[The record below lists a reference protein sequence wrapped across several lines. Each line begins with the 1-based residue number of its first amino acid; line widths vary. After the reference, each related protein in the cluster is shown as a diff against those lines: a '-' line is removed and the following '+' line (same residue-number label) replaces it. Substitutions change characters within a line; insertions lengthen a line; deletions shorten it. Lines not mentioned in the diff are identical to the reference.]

1 MTAEAG
7 SGAGGTADRAGGRD
21 PGGHG
26 SRPGT
31 GPGTGGGAGPGA
43 GGHGTG
49 SGTGGADA
57 PYLTAAHDRLRER
70 VRGVLAREVLP
81 HADGWEARRYV
92 PAEAWRAL
100 GAAGLLGLPLTGP
113 GFLDSAVLLEELGRT
128 GYAGVRAAVGVHAY
142 MAASYLELF
151 GTPSLRA
158 AYLPDVRS
166 GRRVAAL
173 AITEEGAG
181 SDLRGLSTRAVPDG
195 PDGYR
200 VTGRK
205 CHVANGSRAGFY
217 VTLVRTRED
226 AAPRRGLTGAS
237 LLVVDADLP
246 GVSRRPRPLAGWHAA
261 DVCEVE
267 FDDVPVPADRLV
279 GRPERALLHLMRA
292 LDLERLAAGL
302 LAVGGAA
309 YCVGLLDRFV
319 RAHRVRDAPLG
330 AQQAVRHAVAD
341 LTAELDLVRHYG
353 LRAAWLHGRGELDT
367 ATASVLKLRS
377 TELAVAAAGECV
389 RLHGARGLLEESAVA
404 RLYRDA
410 AAGTIA
416 AGASELMRELIYES
430 AGERGA

>member
-1 MTAEAG
+1 VTAGEA
-7 SGAGGTADRAGGRD
+7 AA
-21 PGGHG
+21 
-26 SRPGT
+26 PGT
-31 GPGTGGGAGPGA
+31 GADPGP
-43 GGHGTG
+43 
-49 SGTGGADA
+49 GADA
-57 PYLTAAHDRLRER
+57 PYLTAAQDRLRER
-70 VRGVLAREVLP
+70 VRGVLARTVLP
-81 HADGWEARRYV
+81 HADRWEELRHV

-100 GAAGLLGLPLTGP
+100 GDAGLLGLPLTGP

-151 GTPSLRA
+151 GTPRQRA
-158 AYLPDVRS
+158 AYLPAVRR
-166 GRRVAAL
+166 GERVAAL
-173 AITEEGAG
+173 AISEEGAG
-181 SDLRGLSTRAVPDG
+181 SDLRGLGTRAVADG
-195 PDGYR
+195 PRGYR

-217 VTLVRTRED
+217 VTLVRTRQD
-226 AAPRRGLTGAS
+226 APRRGLAGAS

-246 GVSRRPRPLAGWHAA
+246 GVTRRPRPLAGWHAA

-267 FDDVPVPADRLV
+267 FDDVPVPADRLI
-279 GRPERALLHLMRA
+279 GRPDRALVYLMRA

-319 RAHRVRDAPLG
+319 RTHRVRDAPLG
-330 AQQAVRHAVAD
+330 AQQAVRHRVAD

-353 LRAAWLHGRGELDT
+353 LRAAWLHGGGRLDT

-377 TELAVAAAGECV
+377 TELAVAAAQACV
-389 RLHGARGLLEESAVA
+389 RFHGARGLLEGSAVA

-416 AGASELMRELIYES
+416 GGASELMRELIYES
-430 AGERGA
+430 TGERGV

>member
-1 MTAEAG
+1 MTAGEA
-7 SGAGGTADRAGGRD
+7 AA
-21 PGGHG
+21 
-26 SRPGT
+26 PGT
-31 GPGTGGGAGPGA
+31 GADPVP
-43 GGHGTG
+43 
-49 SGTGGADA
+49 GADA
-57 PYLTAAHDRLRER
+57 PYLTAAQDRLRER
-70 VRGVLAREVLP
+70 VRGVLARAVLP
-81 HADGWEARRYV
+81 HADRWEELRHV
-92 PAEAWRAL
+92 PAEAWRTL
-100 GAAGLLGLPLTGP
+100 GDAGLLGLPLTGP

-151 GTPSLRA
+151 GTPRQRA
-158 AYLPDVRS
+158 AYLPAVRR
-166 GRRVAAL
+166 GERVAAL
-173 AITEEGAG
+173 AISEEGAG
-181 SDLRGLSTRAVPDG
+181 SDLRGLSTRAVADG
-195 PDGYR
+195 PCGYR

-217 VTLVRTRED
+217 VTLARTRQD
-226 AAPRRGLTGAS
+226 APRRGLAGAS

-246 GVSRRPRPLAGWHAA
+246 GVTRRPRPLAGWHAA

-267 FDDVPVPADRLV
+267 FDDVPVPADRLI
-279 GRPERALLHLMRA
+279 GKPDRALVYLMRA

-319 RAHRVRDAPLG
+319 RTHRVRDAPLG
-330 AQQAVRHAVAD
+330 AQQAVRHRVAD

-353 LRAAWLHGRGELDT
+353 LRAAWLHGGGRLDT

-377 TELAVAAAGECV
+377 TELAVAAAQACV
-389 RLHGARGLLEESAVA
+389 RFHGARGLLEGSAVA

-416 AGASELMRELIYES
+416 GGASELMRELIYES
-430 AGERGA
+430 TGERGV